1 MDTFD
6 SLPLPT
12 GPRPSPE
19 DERPVT
25 IKLVGVGGAGSNA
38 VDRLELAGLERV
50 QTAVVNTDSQAL
62 SGSVVAEKLLIG
74 RGVTRGLGAGSDPE
88 LGRLAA
94 EADRE
99 AITAMV
105 RNCDLVVLVAGMG
118 GGTGSGAAP
127 VVAEA
132 ASKAGALVI
141 AFVTLPFTFEG
152 GRRMKQAEDGLVAL
166 RAVAD
171 AVIPLTNDM
180 LLQQSED
187 QASVLAA
194 FARGDAWI
202 DRAVRSLWSILYR
215 SGLINLD
222 FASLREVFSYRGG
235 KTLFGLGSGEGA
247 ASVAAAIEDLRN
259 CPLLHTPE
267 FSRKADRLLVN
278 ITGGPDLALADVQQI
293 MSVVTEEFGRGPHV
307 AMGAVIDETWAAR
320 VEICVIGT
328 TDLNG
333 RGTRR
338 LPERV
343 ARNREAARKAAAKA
357 VAGLT
362 EKTVPEEPSPETEA
376 AADASTGP
384 NGPVVRRAAAAPAP
398 GARATPAHQE
408 EFSFGE
414 AESRGAFDETDRTIF
429 EGEDLDIPTF
439 RRRGIK
445 IVL

>member
-1 MDTFD
+1 MDE
-6 SLPLPT
+6 SLPILPLSSANSM
-12 GPRPSPE
+12 PSTH
-19 DERPVT
+19 DRRVA
-25 IKLVGVGGAGSNA
+25 IKLIGVGGAGSSA
-38 VDRLELAGLERV
+38 VCRLQLAGLENV
-50 QTAVVNTDSQAL
+50 QLAAINTDSAAL
-62 SGSVVAEKLLIG
+62 GEAVVGEKLVIG
-74 RGVTRGLGAGSDPE
+74 RGVTRGLGAGGDPE

-99 AITAMV
+99 AIGAMV

-171 AVIPLTNDM
+171 AVIPLPNDM
-180 LLQQSED
+180 LLQNNDEGGTALD
-187 QASVLAA
+187 D
-194 FARGDAWI
+194 FARGDEWI
-202 DRAVRSLWSILYR
+202 DRAVRSLWSILFR
-215 SGLINLD
+215 TGLINLD
-222 FASLREVFSYRGG
+222 FATLREAFAYRGG
-235 KTLFGLGSGEGA
+235 KTLYGLGFGEGDHA
-247 ASVAAAIEDLRN
+247 VGAAIEDFRN

-278 ITGGPDLALADVQQI
+278 IIGGPDLSLADVQQI
-293 MSVVTEEFGRGPHV
+293 MSVVTEEFGRNPHV
-307 AMGAVIDETWAAR
+307 AMGAVIDETWQHR

-338 LPERV
+338 MPERV
-343 ARNREAARKAAAKA
+343 LRSRDAARKAAAMTTPP
-357 VAGLT
+357 VGT
-362 EKTVPEEPSPETEA
+362 EDLSPEQEA
-376 AADASTGP
+376 AADAAVSELPVNGRGAKGP
-384 NGPVVRRAAAAPAP
+384 PP
-398 GARATPAHQE
+398 ARAVPAQQE
-408 EFSFGE
+408 EFAF
-414 AESRGAFDETDRTIF
+414 AESEQRGTFDNVTRTIF
-429 EGEDLDIPTF
+429 DGEDLDLPTF